1 MTATH
6 THETQP
12 QVGPSPV
19 VDIGG
24 DVGAIVVRL
33 LSVPESGELEARPAG
48 RPDLRFHTGVH
59 LRDIGGHVVPA
70 AVYPAVIQGDYE
82 ILDAALSPVAT
93 LTVTGGAVTD
103 ITVTDITLV

>member
-1 MTATH
+1 MT
-6 THETQP
+6 EVQP

-33 LSVPESGELEARPAG
+33 SSVPESGELEARPAG

-59 LRDIGGHVVPA
+59 LRDIDGRSVPA
-70 AVYPAVIQGDYE
+70 AVYPAVVEGDYE
-82 ILDAALSPVAT
+82 ILDGNLSPVAA

-103 ITVTDITLV
+103 ISLV